1 MSIYQGIFNTTQN
14 PSQLNARSFA
24 GTILRRRPNGNAP
37 LFGMTA
43 LTGNSH
49 AKAST
54 HGYFSKTMV
63 FSRVVL
69 TAQSLAA
76 SGSFTAADTAG
87 LVKGMVLQNLRT
99 NENIRVL
106 TVPSATTFTAT
117 RAYGRIAAADANN
130 ADVFVAIGSSH
141 EEGSPRPT
149 ARSIQ
154 AVYVSNYTQ
163 IWRNAWALTDTARAS
178 YAEQG
183 YNNLAESRR
192 DCMDFHSIDI
202 EASLFFGQPYMSVY
216 NGQPIHAT
224 QGIVDAVKQ
233 YAPDNVDAAGAT
245 TSYDDIVDMILPA
258 WKYSTDI
265 GDPTTRV
272 AFCDTQA
279 MRVMQDIGR
288 QYGEVT
294 LTQKETAYGMVFS
307 EFRFFKGRL
316 MLKEHPLFNGI
327 GVAPGT
333 MVVVDVP
340 AVKLAY
346 MDGRKT
352 IQESYKPSTGGS
364 NEMGNG
370 VDAQGGSIT
379 TEAAVE
385 LLNPAGC
392 AVITGLTAAKPR
404 IVHTFEEN
412 PDMIPTP

>member
-1 MSIYQGIFNTTQN
+1 MSIYAGIFNTTQN
-14 PSQLNARSFA
+14 PAELNARSFA
-24 GTILRRRPNGNAP
+24 GTILRRRPNGSAP

-43 LTGNSH
+43 MTGDSK

-63 FSRVVL
+63 FSQAVMAATALVGDTAL
-69 TAQSLAA
+69 TVA
-76 SGSFTAADTAG
+76 STAG

-99 NENIRVL
+99 NETVRILAVTSATVL
-106 TVPSATTFTAT
+106 TVT
-117 RAYGRIAAADANN
+117 RQFGRIAAAAVNN
-130 ADVFVAIGSSH
+130 GDVWIAIGNAH
-141 EEGSPRPT
+141 EEGSPRPA

-154 AVYVSNYTQ
+154 AVYVPNFTQ

-183 YNNLAESRR
+183 YSNISESKR

-202 EASLFFGQPYMSVY
+202 ESSLFWGQPYMSTV

-224 QGIVDAVKQ
+224 QGIVDAIRQ
-233 YAPDNVDAAGAT
+233 YAPTNVDAAPAE
-245 TSYDDIVDMILPA
+245 TSYDDIVDMLLPC
-258 WKYSTDI
+258 WKYATDV

-272 AFCDTQA
+272 AFCDTTA
-279 MRVMQDIGR
+279 MRVMQDIGKE
-288 QYGEVT
+288 YGEVS
-294 LTQKETAYGMVFS
+294 LTQKETSYGMKFS
-307 EFRFFKGRL
+307 EFRYFKGSL

-327 GVAPGT
+327 GVTPGT
-333 MVVVDVP
+333 MVIVDVP
-340 AVKLAY
+340 AVKMAY

-352 IQESYKPSTGGS
+352 ISESYQPSSGGS

-385 LLNPAGC
+385 LINPAGC
-392 AVITGLTAAKPR
+392 GVITNLIKAKPR
-404 IVHTFEEN
+404 VHYTKEV
-412 PDMIPTP
+412 I

>member
-1 MSIYQGIFNTTQN
+1 MSIYAGIFNTTQN
-14 PSQLNARSFA
+14 PTELNARSFA

-43 LTGNSH
+43 MTGDSK

-63 FSRVVL
+63 FSRVVMTATALVGDAAL
-69 TAQSLAA
+69 TVA
-76 SGSFTAADTAG
+76 STTGV
-87 LVKGMVLQNLRT
+87 VKGMVLLNLRT
-99 NENIRVL
+99 NETVRVITVNSATGL
-106 TVPSATTFTAT
+106 TVT
-117 RAYGRIAAADANN
+117 RQFGRIAAAAVNN
-130 ADVFVAIGSSH
+130 ADVWIAIGNAH
-141 EEGSPRPT
+141 EEGSARPS

-154 AVYVSNYTQ
+154 AVYVANFTQ

-183 YNNLAESRR
+183 YSNLAESKR

-202 EASLFFGQPYMSVY
+202 ESSLFFGQPYMSTL

-224 QGIVDAVKQ
+224 QGIVDAIRQ
-233 YAPDNVDAAGAT
+233 YAPSNVDAAPAE
-245 TSYDDIVDMILPA
+245 TSYDDVVDMILPCWQYA
-258 WKYSTDI
+258 TDV

-272 AFCDTQA
+272 AFCDTTA
-279 MRVMQDIGR
+279 MRTMQDIGR
-288 QYGEVT
+288 AYGEVT
-294 LTQKETAYGMVFS
+294 LTQKETSYGMVFS

-316 MLKEHPLFNGI
+316 ILKEHPLFNGI
-327 GVAPGT
+327 GVTPGT

-352 IQESYKPSTGGS
+352 ISETYQPSSGGS

-385 LLNPAGC
+385 LINPAACG
-392 AVITGLTAAKPR
+392 VFTNLIAAKPR
-404 IVHTFEEN
+404 TYFTQEVA
-412 PDMIPTP
+412 P